1 MLPILKQNLLHH
13 FLALSFILTF
23 TGLSQQE
30 THLLPAYTNSVNLL
44 KASQSPYVA
53 DHDVIVHKDAT
64 LVIEPGCE
72 LKFAK
77 GKELVVFG
85 TLIAKGNRTSRIKLT
100 KLGHKQVD
108 AHREA
113 KYRLVE
119 GDSLQN
125 GKLQI
130 FYNSKWNYVCSTQ
143 FKYYIF
149 FIIYHSGWT

>member
-1 MLPILKQNLLHH
+1 MLPLTYYYLVV
-13 FLALSFILTF
+13 SFILTF

-30 THLLPAYTNSVNLL
+30 THLQPAYKNPLNLL
-44 KASQSPYVA
+44 RASNSPYLA
-53 DHDVIVHKDAT
+53 NHDVIIHKDAT

-85 TLIAKGNRTSRIKLT
+85 TLIAKGNSTSRIKLT
-100 KLGHKQVD
+100 KLGTRS
-108 AHREA
+108 AEA
-113 KYRLVE
+113 PGERKFRLVE

-130 FYNSKWNYVCSTQ
+130 LYNSQWNYVCSTQ
-143 FKYYIF
+143 FKY
-149 FIIYHSGWT
+149 FIL